1 MNNIKTKKYES
12 QALAITMVVM
22 VVSSIIAM
30 SIYFRSQKDRTLTLE
45 ERASA
50 EALEISDLII
60 DKLTLFPIR
69 DVFDQIN
76 EIRQTKN
83 LEWFDYVEGTIP
95 PLKENTDTYEIS
107 ELLTELGITDSIR
120 NLSICPVSEESNEYQ
135 LTIKQADENTYFE
148 IRPGQVWS
156 LPTRELDIND
166 QCSVSIKFEVR
177 GSTKAGF
184 VLMKSYRSTNPT
196 NPVYKN
202 YEYNDITSYCFT
214 DSSGECN
221 SQNENFFDNSW
232 QPYNITNPESSLPPI
247 QLRETVES
255 AGVTYVLDEIR
266 IKAIG
271 GTIGLKYTST
281 PIELDCLAGLRMM
294 HLRVSANCYGI
305 YRGKEVLIPD
315 KKWHN
320 SLFDY
325 VIFNAEGSI

>member
-156 LPTRELDIND
+156 LPTRELDIK
-166 QCSVSIKFEVR
+166 V
-177 GSTKAGF
+177 
-184 VLMKSYRSTNPT
+184 
-196 NPVYKN
+196 
-202 YEYNDITSYCFT
+202 
-214 DSSGECN
+214 
-221 SQNENFFDNSW
+221 
-232 QPYNITNPESSLPPI
+232 
-247 QLRETVES
+247 
-255 AGVTYVLDEIR
+255 
-266 IKAIG
+266 
-271 GTIGLKYTST
+271 
-281 PIELDCLAGLRMM
+281 
-294 HLRVSANCYGI
+294 
-305 YRGKEVLIPD
+305 
-315 KKWHN
+315 
-320 SLFDY
+320 
-325 VIFNAEGSI
+325 